1 MRRAHDVTD
10 QELRNFAEW
19 FLQRFKKKETRR
31 EWFEVSVEG
40 AFQIPVRD
48 VKDIVKRMERL
59 NLVSVKRTS
68 IRIINV

>member
-31 EWFEVSVEG
+31 AWFETSLEG
-40 AFQIPVRD
+40 AFQVPVRD
-48 VKDIVKRMERL
+48 LKDLLRRMERL
-59 NLVSVKRTS
+59 ALVRVSRTS
-68 IRIINV
+68 IKVLED